1 MQQRGGGGAGV
12 IICCLP
18 YPLDYFTTH
27 LFRDGAPFLLLYA
40 NASAPRPFS
49 LGTTPSCPRHIA
61 VTDGKGYI
69 DNTDGIRHVQM
80 EQRGRGVEKGVN
92 MLIPG
97 NTVGPLL
104 APDIAVTDG
113 VGF

>member
-1 MQQRGGGGAGV
+1 
-12 IICCLP
+12 
-18 YPLDYFTTH
+18 
-27 LFRDGAPFLLLYA
+27 
-40 NASAPRPFS
+40 
-49 LGTTPSCPRHIA
+49 
-61 VTDGKGYI
+61 
-69 DNTDGIRHVQM
+69 M